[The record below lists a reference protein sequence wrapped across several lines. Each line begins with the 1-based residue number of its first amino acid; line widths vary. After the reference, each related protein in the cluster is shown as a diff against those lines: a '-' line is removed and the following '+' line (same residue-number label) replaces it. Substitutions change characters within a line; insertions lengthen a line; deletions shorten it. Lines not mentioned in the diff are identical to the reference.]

1 MIYANCTHCI
11 ESLPLL
17 LINVVACGCV
27 CYNTGWWDLDDL
39 DPRISSPMAWWHTL
53 PPRSVKETQMQK
65 NGVRYSASDVRPMF
79 VGPVECGESVSAGV
93 PGLGQLIPR
102 RGTTTTNPPN
112 TCSDSIFRKLMN
124 GRDHSNWAQA
134 VKCHSDA
141 RLARGLAMRRLF
153 KR

>member
-1 MIYANCTHCI
+1 M
-11 ESLPLL
+11 
-17 LINVVACGCV
+17 
-27 CYNTGWWDLDDL
+27 
-39 DPRISSPMAWWHTL
+39 MAHSCA
-53 PPRSVKETQMQK
+53 SVKETKMQK

-93 PGLGQLIPR
+93 PGLGQLIPG

-141 RLARGLAMRRLF
+141 RLARVGKAAAIQTIIRAHMNRSF
-153 KR
+153 PG